1 MKKIEAAQVFGISR
15 NTIELWRRSAE
26 TRDFQAACP
35 VATPGNGHWHH
46 KLGKVAASLSN
57 YTITIPKLR

>member
-1 MKKIEAAQVFGISR
+1 MKKIEAAKVFGISR

-35 VATPGNGHWHH
+35 VATPGNDH